1 MTHNVSRNALS
12 CYKPSYYEN
21 YEKDETYFSSLLY
34 LNVLF
39 NLHTYVIWY
48 FAGNNESYCEY

>member
-12 CYKPSYYEN
+12 CYNPSYYEN
-21 YEKDETYFSSLLY
+21 YEKDETLLY